1 MAVSKKLKGLYMG
14 FFDGLE
20 TACANLISNF
30 IELRY
35 LRKFGGGNI
44 PVALKKSVKEYWF
57 KYKNI
62 SPR

>member
-30 IELRY
+30 IEIRY
-35 LRKFGGGNI
+35 LRKFGGVI
-44 PVALKKSVKEYWF
+44 FRLH
-57 KYKNI
+57 
-62 SPR
+62 

>member
-35 LRKFGGGNI
+35 LRKFGGEYSGFI
-44 PVALKKSVKEYWF
+44 KE
-57 KYKNI
+57 KCKRI
-62 SPR
+62 LV